1 MMIRKY
7 LIRLDDA
14 CPTMNSYKWGKMED
28 MLDNYNIKPMVGIVP
43 DCKDGEIEFQ
53 EANLVFWENALKWQ
67 KKGWAI
73 ALHGYDH
80 CYISNQGLQGIN
92 PMWKRSEFA
101 GVPIEIQREKIRRG
115 IAILKSHGLIPLYFF
130 APSHT
135 FDENTIVAL
144 REESD
149 IRIVSDTIALRP
161 YYRDDFLFIPQIV
174 GHAMSMPLPG
184 VYTFCFHPNT
194 MDDKAFNR
202 LDNFLNHNKSL
213 FSSFDII
220 KDYDYGR
227 MDFMDKM
234 LSKSF
239 FCYRKMRGLN

>member
-1 MMIRKY
+1 MNRKY

-14 CPTMNSYKWGKMED
+14 SPTMNSYKWGRMEAL
-28 MLDNYNIKPMVGIVP
+28 LDYYNVKPMVGIVP
-43 DCKDGEIEFQ
+43 DCKDEKLIYQQADLG
-53 EANLVFWENALKWQ
+53 FWENALSWQ

-80 CYISNQGLQGIN
+80 CYISEKGMQGLN

-101 GVPIEIQREKIRRG
+101 GVPIDIQREKIHRG
-115 IAILKSHGLIPLYFF
+115 IVILKDHGLKPQYFF

-135 FDENTIVAL
+135 FDESTLVAL

-149 IRIVSDTIALRP
+149 IRIISDTIALHP

-174 GHAMSMPLPG
+174 GHAMKIPLPG
-184 VYTFCFHPNT
+184 VYTFCYHPNI
-194 MDDKAFNR
+194 MDEKDFQKAES
-202 LDNFLNHNKSL
+202 FLNQNKNE
-213 FSSFDII
+213 FSSFNKI
-220 KDYDYGR
+220 KDSEYG
-227 MDFMDKM
+227 KKSVLGKL

-239 FCYRKMRGLN
+239 FCYRKIRGWE

>member
-1 MMIRKY
+1 MIRKY

-14 CPTMNSYKWGKMED
+14 CPTMNRYKWGRMED
-28 MLDNYNIKPMVGIVP
+28 ILDNYNVKPMVGIVP
-43 DCKDGEIEFQ
+43 DCKDEEIILQ
-53 EANLVFWENALKWQ
+53 KPDSRFWDKAHCWVQ
-67 KKGWAI
+67 KGWCL

-80 CYISNQGLQGIN
+80 CYISNNGLQGIN

-101 GVPIEIQREKIRRG
+101 GVPIDLQREKIRRG
-115 IAILKSHGLIPLYFF
+115 VAILKDHGLEPQYFF

-135 FDENTIVAL
+135 FDENTLVAL

-174 GHAMSMPLPG
+174 GHAMKMPLPG
-184 VYTFCFHPNT
+184 VYTFCFHPNM
-194 MDDKAFNR
+194 MDEKAFNS
-202 LDNFLNHNKSL
+202 LETFLNHNKNV
-213 FSSFDII
+213 FTSFDII
-220 KDYDYGR
+220 KDSEYGK
-227 MDFMDKM
+227 MDFWDKL

-239 FCYRKMRGLN
+239 FCYRKIRGMV